1 MAHGVASEIVPASC
15 EAVFDLV
22 HDYGRRLEWDTLLQ
36 AAYLDD
42 GFTAVDLGT
51 TTVCVGR
58 RSLGGIAL
66 KTVYVSFQRPSVAAV
81 KMVNNPPFF
90 QTWAASIRH
99 EAIDQDSSRITYKFH
114 FTARPRFL
122 RFILEP
128 VMQQL
133 FLWETCKRLRALK
146 AILNLPRA
154 GD

>member
-1 MAHGVASEIVPASC
+1 MAHGEVSEIIPASC

-22 HDYGRRLEWDTLLQ
+22 HNYGRRLEWDTLLQ

-81 KMVNNPPFF
+81 KMVNRPPFF

-99 EAIDQDSSRITYKFH
+99 EIIPPDASRITYKFH
-114 FTARPRFL
+114 FTARPPSL

-128 VMQQL
+128 VMQQI
-133 FLWETCKRLRALK
+133 FLWETRKRLRALK
-146 AILNLPRA
+146 VFFS
-154 GD
+154 